1 MLSFGL
7 QARPVVVTTGHC
19 DGRLTVT
26 DSVVVTTSHCD
37 GRLMAGR
44 YDVRLMLSSA
54 ITEIGLRRYPI
65 W

>member
-1 MLSFGL
+1 MLSFGF

-37 GRLMAGR
+37 GRYA
-44 YDVRLMLSSA
+44 VRLMLSSA
-54 ITEIGLRRYPI
+54 ITKIGLRRYPI